1 MDVIVNGETETC
13 AEAIS
18 VADLLRA
25 RGHDPKTVVVEHNGD
40 IVPAAAFAD
49 TRLRDGDRLEIVQ
62 FVGGG

>member
-1 MDVIVNGETETC
+1 M
-13 AEAIS
+13 
-18 VADLLRA
+18 ADLLRA